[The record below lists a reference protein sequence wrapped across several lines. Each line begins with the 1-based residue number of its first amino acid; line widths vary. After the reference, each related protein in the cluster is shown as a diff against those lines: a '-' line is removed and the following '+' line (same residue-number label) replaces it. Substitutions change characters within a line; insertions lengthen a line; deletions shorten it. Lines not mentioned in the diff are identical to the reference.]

1 MNSKDIITFTIECSL
16 PSFSSFIDMLES
28 QQNKSNLYEHKSI
41 RTTNHQAS
49 LVRNRCV
56 VCLFGVTD
64 SFTVMGCIA
73 RQLKAINTIHSSPIF
88 LKAFSVIN
96 QEQHS

>member
-1 MNSKDIITFTIECSL
+1 MNSKDIVTFTVECNLS
-16 PSFSSFIDMLES
+16 SFSSFIDMLES
-28 QQNKSNLYEHKSI
+28 QQNKSNL
-41 RTTNHQAS
+41 
-49 LVRNRCV
+49 VRNRCV

-64 SFTVMGCIA
+64 SFAVMGSIA
-73 RQLKAINTIHSSPIF
+73 RQLKAVNTTHSSPVF

>member
-1 MNSKDIITFTIECSL
+1 MNSKDIITFTVECSL
-16 PSFSSFIDMLES
+16 SSFSSFIDMLES
-28 QQNKSNLYEHKSI
+28 QQNKSNLYDRKII
-41 RTTNHQAS
+41 RATKHQGN
-49 LVRNRCV
+49 LVRSRCV

-73 RQLKAINTIHSSPIF
+73 RQLKAVNTIHSSPVF

>member
-1 MNSKDIITFTIECSL
+1 MNRKDIITFTVECSL
-16 PSFSSFIDMLES
+16 ASFSSFIDMLENH
-28 QQNKSNLYEHKSI
+28 QNKNNLYERKSI
-41 RTTNHQAS
+41 RTTNRQGN

-64 SFTVMGCIA
+64 SFTVMGYIA
-73 RQLKAINTIHSSPIF
+73 RQLKAVNTIHSSPIF